1 MYDEI
6 IKYDIS
12 SCPAVRKV
20 IIITSAKEVMFSVA
34 LVCLFVCP
42 QDNWKSYER
51 ILIKFAGDVRGG
63 QVTSD

>member
-34 LVCLFVCP
+34 LVCLFVCVSVCKRTEKVM
-42 QDNWKSYER
+42 NR
-51 ILIKFAGDVRGG
+51 F
-63 QVTSD
+63 